1 MLRYVFNKKLDD
13 NANGDEPFML
23 CAEDQAWDEATL
35 KQLRE
40 EHNVIF
46 MTSGDGVMPVL
57 VLHKDSD
64 NPLFVL
70 GSEDDGT
77 IQFERRYNHFCNT
90 FSAYWAK
97 SLIADLE
104 EAVRFCNYI
113 PFTERGK

>member
-1 MLRYVFNKKLDD
+1 MLNYIFNKKLDD
-13 NANGDEPFML
+13 NANGDEPFRV

-40 EHNVIF
+40 EYNVIF
-46 MTSGDGVMPVL
+46 MTSGDGVTPVL

-70 GSEDDGT
+70 GFEDDGT
-77 IQFERRYNHFCNT
+77 IVFERKYNQFCNT
-90 FSAYWAK
+90 FSAHWAK

-104 EAVRFCNYI
+104 EAVKFCGYVQFN
-113 PFTERGK
+113 ERNK